1 MLEWIYLGFMGTTI
15 HTALLRHCLPSL
27 VGILIVL
34 SGCQKEKEVVTVYS
48 NTVIHMDTIIYVD
61 TVLVPPGAVADGAG
75 YVYPTTIVGGRRWM
89 AENLR
94 TSRYSNG
101 DPIPFVPTAT
111 QWGGLDMGA
120 WCYYDG
126 DAGYDTFHGKLY
138 NWDAASDSRNVCP
151 LGWHVPTDEDWQELE
166 AAVGVDSAQLN
177 STGPRGVAGNAGG
190 QLKSMDMWNAPNQGA
205 TDSYEF
211 DALPGGLRFE
221 PGGFG
226 QSGTKGYWWSSTE
239 LDSLQAWQRSL
250 SNDNRGIYRF
260 PMIKPVGAS
269 IRCVED

>member
-1 MLEWIYLGFMGTTI
+1 M
-15 HTALLRHCLPSL
+15 RRLPFFIAGVL
-27 VGILIVL
+27 AL

-48 NTVIHMDTIIYVD
+48 NNVIYVD
-61 TVLVPPGAVADGAG
+61 TVIAPPGSVIDAAG
-75 YVYPTTIVGGRRWM
+75 NVYPTTVIGTRRWM

-111 QWGGLDMGA
+111 QWSGLATGA

-138 NWDAASDSRNVCP
+138 NWRVVNDPRNVCP
-151 LGWHVPTDEDWQELE
+151 AGWHVPTDDDWKELE
-166 AAVGVDSAQLN
+166 AELGVAEAQLG
-177 STGPRGVAGNAGG
+177 SAGPRGVAENAGG
-190 QLKSMDMWNAPNQGA
+190 QLKALVMWNAPNMGA
-205 TDSYEF
+205 TDIYDF
-211 DALPGGLRFE
+211 HALSGGLRFE

-226 QSGTKGYWWSSTE
+226 QSGTKGYWWASTE
-239 LDSLQAWQRSL
+239 VDSLQAWQRSL
-250 SNDNRGIYRF
+250 SHDNAGIFRF